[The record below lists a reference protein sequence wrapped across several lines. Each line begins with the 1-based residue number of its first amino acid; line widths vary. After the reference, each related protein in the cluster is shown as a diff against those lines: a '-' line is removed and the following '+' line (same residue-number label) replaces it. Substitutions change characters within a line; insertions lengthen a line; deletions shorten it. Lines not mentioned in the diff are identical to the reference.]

1 MELPP
6 MKKMKIDLSQADDA
20 PKKTTLTVWV
30 DGASKNNGKKH
41 AKAGY
46 GIYFGDNDPR
56 NIGRALDAGQEQTNQ
71 RAELTAILEALRIMT
86 NDAGYSKDKYRIVVV
101 SDSLY
106 SINCIS
112 IWYHNWEK
120 NGFQTANK
128 QPVKNLDIITPAR
141 KLYKEHDV
149 SFVHVRGHQK
159 NPTDINAINNNKVD
173 ELASKSIRP

>member
-1 MELPP
+1 MNRVKLDMSVIDNLPE
-6 MKKMKIDLSQADDA
+6 KEII
-20 PKKTTLTVWV
+20 TVWT
-30 DGASKNNGKKH
+30 DGASKNNGKKN
-41 AKAGY
+41 AVAGY
-46 GIYFGDNDPR
+46 GVFFGDHDPR
-56 NIGRALDAGQEQTNQ
+56 NVSRPLAPGQEQTNQ
-71 RAELTAILEALRIMT
+71 RAELMAILEAMRILT
-86 NDAGYSKDKYRIVVV
+86 SDAAYSKDKHKIVVV

-120 NGFQTANK
+120 NGFKTANNK
-128 QPVKNLDIITPAR
+128 PVKNLDIISPAR

-173 ELASKSIRP
+173 ELATKSIR